1 MQAHNQNQTV
11 NEVTMS
17 YEWPSE
23 EYRKLAID
31 EAGGNETLAIERH
44 KRDLAELERERK
56 ADAWMERQGWRTAPD
71 GSWRNREGDIGNRI
85 WVNLMEGMRA
95 LERKEGK
102 P

>member
-1 MQAHNQNQTV
+1 
-11 NEVTMS
+11 MS

-23 EYRKLAID
+23 EYRKLAIA

-56 ADAWMERQGWRTAPD
+56 ACAWMEKQGWHTASD
-71 GSWRNREGDIGNRI
+71 GSWRNRAGETGNRI
-85 WVNLMEGMRA
+85 YANLMAGMRA
-95 LERKEGK
+95 LARKEGK